1 MIYIKLFTTFLQ
13 IGAVSFGGG
22 YSILK
27 TIIHYVVD
35 TNKWLSIEEFN
46 EIVAIS
52 QSTPGPIGINAA
64 TFVGYKMGGIFGSLV
79 ATLSVILVPV
89 ISTLTLYL
97 FYRRH
102 SQNTV
107 VQSVISKLK
116 PIVLAMIASA
126 AMSFLNSSFGSVT
139 SFIITLV
146 AIFILLYTKLD
157 VVLLLLASGMLGYI
171 FFR

>member
-1 MIYIKLFTTFLQ
+1 MICIKLFTTFLQ

-35 TNKWLSIEEFN
+35 TNKWLSVEEFN

-107 VQSVISKLK
+107 VQFVISKLK

-126 AMSFLNSSFGSVT
+126 ALSFLSSSFGSVT
-139 SFIITLV
+139 SFIITLL
-146 AIFILLYTKLD
+146 AIFILLYTKID
-157 VVLLLLASGMLGYI
+157 VVLLLLISGTFGYI